1 MTIDILDQESTADQM
16 KKWISDF
23 GDIYDHRWDRGQDRK
38 FAELVEI
45 TALIPLDARHTKVLS
60 STRYIQG
67 IRYGVIRGNLDYG
80 RRRGFLTGV
89 YEGYIGRGGRVRG
102 KDQVKGQITV
112 EELVCFCDS

>member
-1 MTIDILDQESTADQM
+1 MTIDILDQDSTADQM

-45 TALIPLDARHTKVLS
+45 TAPIPLDARHARVS
-60 STRYIQG
+60 STRNIQG
-67 IRYGVIRGNLDYG
+67 IRYGVIRGNMDYG
-80 RRRGFLTGV
+80 RRRGLLTGV
-89 YEGYIGRGGRVRG
+89 YEGYIDRGGWARG
-102 KDQVKGQITV
+102 KDQVKDQIAV